1 MLDIQNSKEARKVIR
16 ENNYTE
22 QTAGTANKHVQG
34 NVCILPSKY
43 ATDFASFCQ
52 KNPKPCPL
60 IGFGT
65 KGDPMI
71 KDLGDIDIRT
81 DVPQYRIWKNGE
93 LIDEP
98 LDINKYWN
106 DDLVTFIL
114 GCSMSF
120 ELPLIEAG
128 IEIQHIQND
137 TIVPMYRTSIDCVSA
152 GQFSGKLVVSMR
164 PLKSKDAIRSIQ
176 ITSKYPAVHG
186 APIHLGNP
194 EEIGIKDLM
203 KPEYGDPPRSLNN
216 NEIPVFWACGV
227 TPQSVLEISKPEFC
241 ITHSPGKMLITDKLN
256 NELTSFKFSFPK
268 KLF

>member
-1 MLDIQNSKEARKVIR
+1 MLDIQDPNEARKIIR
-16 ENNYTE
+16 DNKYTE
-22 QTAGTANKHVQG
+22 QTAGTANKYVQG
-34 NVCILPSKY
+34 NLCILPSKY
-43 ATDFASFCQ
+43 AMDFASFCQ

-65 KGDPMI
+65 KGDPSL

-81 DVPQYRIWKNGE
+81 DVPQYRIWEKGK

-98 LDINKYWN
+98 YDIKKYWN
-106 DDLVTFIL
+106 DDLTTFVL

-128 IEIQHIQND
+128 IPIQHIENN
-137 TIVPMYRTSIDCVSA
+137 TIVPMYQTSIDCEPA

-164 PLKSKDAIRSIQ
+164 PLNSKDAIRSIQ
-176 ITSKYPAVHG
+176 ISSRFPAVHG
-186 APIHLGNP
+186 APIHLGDP
-194 EEIGIKDLM
+194 AEIGITDIM
-203 KPEYGDPPRSLNN
+203 KPEYGDAPRAFRN

-227 TPQSVLEISKPEFC
+227 TPQSVLENSKPDFC

-256 NELTSFKFSFPK
+256 NDLAA
-268 KLF
+268 L